1 MKCKLNELEYALLKL
16 RLELAIQSLT
26 TDPLETRKLLWS
38 AIHLLEKFSRE
49 TAIRESGQQ
58 TIY

>member
-1 MKCKLNELEYALLKL
+1 MKAQLNSLEYALLKL
-16 RLELAIQSLT
+16 RLEAAIQALST
-26 TDPLETRKLLWS
+26 NPLEARKLLFS

-49 TAIRESGQQ
+49 TAIRQSGQQ